1 MLLNDKVHFCSWV
14 HSLLDKVYCNSHKRT
29 CWREQTHRADHLIH
43 ICCQCED
50 SLTLLVSLSC
60 QFFTS
65 LYCSYSCIIDLN
77 FHLRTIRE
85 YSSLLVLSVCLSLQ
99 YNFFIC
105 ASKKD
110 FKDKHQPILSW
121 VHELERRRSKAHTS
135 TCWENTL
142 ARVSQAI
149 YFITVW
155 SDTKSTVIPLSQGYT
170 RSLCLILCKKML
182 WSCFTVLPGANNLAT
197 LSE

>member
-99 YNFFIC
+99 YNFFIW

-110 FKDKHQPILSW
+110 FKEKHQPILSEFMSW
-121 VHELERRRSKAHTS
+121 KDEGQKHTPLPVER
-135 TCWENTL
+135 TL
-142 ARVSQAI
+142 WQECHRQYIS
-149 YFITVW
+149 
-155 SDTKSTVIPLSQGYT
+155 
-170 RSLCLILCKKML
+170 
-182 WSCFTVLPGANNLAT
+182 
-197 LSE
+197 